1 MPIEI
6 ESPEEMGYS
15 TIRYNLAE
23 SSVRDLP
30 FSELNVDLSN
40 IILAYGE
47 HRGAATLRALITE
60 GSPHFD
66 IDDVLVTT
74 GAVMSLFLIATTLLE
89 KTDHI
94 VVIRPN
100 YATNL
105 ETPRAIGCEMT
116 ILDLI
121 FEDNFSLNTEGVRRA
136 LKANTKIISLTNPH
150 NPTGKLFSQETIL
163 AIIKIAEEHGCYVI
177 VDETYRDLN
186 FQTPLLPYMATH
198 SNRVI
203 SVCSMSKAFGAPGI
217 RTGWLICRDKALM
230 HTLLA
235 AKEQMILGNSI
246 IDEAIA
252 EHLLTQKTA
261 FLAPIHAHIRANFAY
276 IKSWMAQQTFLE
288 WVEPTAGVVCFPR
301 LKDGLTLD
309 FPSFQDTL
317 YNACQTVVG
326 YGHWFE
332 QGERYFRI
340 GFGYPSMADL
350 VEGLQR
356 FELSLKQHVQR
367 NAVPLT

>member
-30 FSELNVDLSN
+30 FNELNVDLSN
-40 IILAYGE
+40 VVLAYTE
-47 HRGAATLRALITE
+47 HRGSTILRSLILE
-60 GSPHFD
+60 ESSDFA

-74 GAVMSLFLIATTLLE
+74 GAAMALFVVATTLLD
-89 KTDHI
+89 KNDHI

-116 ILDLI
+116 IVDLDFDQNYDL
-121 FEDNFSLNTEGVRRA
+121 DTEGVLRA
-136 LKANTKIISLTNPH
+136 LKPNTKIISLTNPH
-150 NPTGKLFSQETIL
+150 NPTGKLYSQEAIK
-163 AIIKIAEEHGCYVI
+163 AIIAIAKKHGCYVI

-186 FQTPLLPYMATH
+186 FQTPLLPYIA
-198 SNRVI
+198 SLSEKVI
-203 SVCSMSKAFGAPGI
+203 SVSSLSKAFGAPGI
-217 RTGWLICRDKALM
+217 RIGWLICKDKQLM
-230 HTLLA
+230 HRLLA
-235 AKEQMILGNSI
+235 AKEQMILGNAV

-252 EHLLTQKTA
+252 EHLLAQKTA
-261 FLAPIHAHIRANFAY
+261 FLKPIHTHIRHNFDY
-276 IKSWMAQQTFLE
+276 MKHWMSEQNFLE

-301 LKDGLTLD
+301 LKKGLAFSD
-309 FPSFQDTL
+309 FKAFQETL
-317 YNACQTVVG
+317 YLDYQTVVG

-332 QGERYFRI
+332 QSENHFRI
-340 GFGYPSMADL
+340 GFGYPTKEDL
-350 VEGLQR
+350 VEGLR
-356 FELSLKQHVQR
+356 RLNLSLEKHVF
-367 NAVPLT
+367 